1 MILTD
6 TNNSSIPVFSFAFP
20 NGTPKALITE
30 ALESLPLLTQLLLTN
45 LNVLELNV
53 IDTLLDLKEKLGN
66 KLFSKFLQSQYPLTA
81 KEITQKLGMAELKQN
96 LENAGLLNPTILDLL
111 LQIGTEGCAALAK
124 GSAELAVTLINQVFK
139 VAGVTIP
146 TLRALVKREN
156 KGFNPFPTA
165 EEIAIYQPATLV
177 TITKKGKF
185 KNLVAEV
192 IETPDIFGRVQVRL
206 VKTNAKKT
214 FFLWEI
220 ELHQLIT
227 PDVEEE
233 VPPAFIP
240 PIINQFVLQDR
251 DGEYGCLSD
260 NDMAN
265 IREEAESCALQD
277 ADEDTG
283 TLAIKWKHLLE
294 TVERYNLVPVESVLE
309 IQTNVTPAPPSQKLL
324 KQIAW
329 ARDRVA
335 GLQRQI
341 DECAGLGWKSEEKMK
356 QERLHAQ
363 LHLDKALKVLCSGQ
377 PIEAPVDEPTSEI
390 IVQLESERDSLLNEI
405 EQLKNQLSHLDT
417 PAPTDGIGPMDLPGS
432 GDAIGPVDVEGPV
445 DHLQEPAR
453 EIITKLESERNN
465 LLEEINSLHA
475 RLQTNSISKPSIT
488 EYQFEPVSKVEDFQV
503 GDCIRINAPDEGLQF
518 GDIVVEVTEFGAIKT
533 QWFGALGN
541 SDFKLGWKFEK
552 VLHPL
557 QHLTVLP
564 PPQPVSE
571 EWKKLDGP
579 LYEILE
585 MVDTRGGVRL
595 EPVKGC
601 KILQHPTSSDQ
612 WYRFLTPS
620 GQKLSKLSIDGEW
633 VKEQSLTDCELD
645 F

>member
-1 MILTD
+1 MNQTIT
-6 TNNSSIPVFSFAFP
+6 FP
-20 NGTPKALITE
+20 QGTPKALITE

-185 KNLVAEV
+185 KNWVAEV
-192 IETPDIFGRVQVRL
+192 INTPDIFGRVQVRL

-214 FFLWEI
+214 FFWWEI
-220 ELHQLIT
+220 ELHQLTT

-251 DGEYGCLSD
+251 DGKYGCLSD

-265 IREEAESCALQD
+265 VREDAETCAKQEAT
-277 ADEDTG
+277 EDTG
-283 TLAIKWKHLLE
+283 TLSIKWKHLLE

-309 IQTNVTPAPPSQKLL
+309 IQTNVPPAPPSQKLL

-341 DECAGLGWKSEEKMK
+341 DQCAGLGWKSEEKMK

-377 PIEAPVDEPTSEI
+377 PIEEPVDEQASEI
-390 IVQLESERDSLLNEI
+390 IVQLETERDSLLKEI
-405 EQLKNQLSHLDT
+405 EQLKSQLQTDLDNS
-417 PAPTDGIGPMDLPGS
+417 APL
-432 GDAIGPVDVEGPV
+432 DAIGPV
-445 DHLQEPAR
+445 DHLQEPAS
-453 EIITKLESERNN
+453 EIITKLETERDS
-465 LLEEINSLHA
+465 LLEEINNLKTK
-475 RLQTNSISKPSIT
+475 LQTGSTGTTPANNLD
-488 EYQFEPVSKVEDFQV
+488 YQFEPVLNVNDFKV
-503 GDCIRINAPDEGLQF
+503 GDCIRIGAPNRDLKF
-518 GDIVVEVTEFGAIKT
+518 GDVVVEVTEFGEIKT
-533 QWFGALGN
+533 QWFGTLN
-541 SDFKLGWKFEK
+541 NKDLELGWKFDK
-552 VLHPL
+552 VINPL
-557 QHLTVLP
+557 QHLTTLP
-564 PPQPVSE
+564 SPQPISE
-571 EWKKLDGP
+571 EWKQLDGP
-579 LYEILE
+579 LYEIVE
-585 MVDTRGGVRL
+585 MVNARGGDVRL

-601 KILQHPTSSDQ
+601 KIFQHPTPSNQ
-612 WYRFLTPS
+612 WYGFLSPL
-620 GQKLSKLSIDGEW
+620 GQKLSKPSIDGEW
-633 VKEQSLTDCELD
+633 V
-645 F
+645 